1 MTNPFVTMYT
11 ITKKHIQN
19 ELINISFHFDTHH
32 PKK

>member
-1 MTNPFVTMYT
+1 LLQYILPQ
-11 ITKKHIQN
+11 KHIQN